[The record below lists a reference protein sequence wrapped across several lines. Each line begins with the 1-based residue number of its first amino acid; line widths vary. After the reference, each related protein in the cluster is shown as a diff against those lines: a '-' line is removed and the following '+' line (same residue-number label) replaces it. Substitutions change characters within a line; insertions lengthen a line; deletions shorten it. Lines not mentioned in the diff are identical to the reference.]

1 LILETAKNEPHRS
14 MVQKSGLTI
23 KDGWVE
29 LPRTPGL
36 GIELDEDVIR
46 AHPYSPRD
54 YASAYYPDGSVADI

>member
-1 LILETAKNEPHRS
+1 
-14 MVQKSGLTI
+14 MVQKSGLKI
-23 KDGWVE
+23 ENGWIE

-36 GIELDEDVIR
+36 GIELDEEAIT